1 MKPAAREEPA
11 SLPACLPA
19 CRLAALPMARPARKG
34 IIAFALLAYPLPE
47 CAAAAASL
55 QGLDGSRSRLVSIGA
70 ATRQI
75 RTRDRRILTSL
86 RGGSTPRDGT
96 SHDLVDGEA
105 DEEANEEA
113 NEEAEDEDE
122 DETEGEEEDE
132 SAEAVSSFGGH
143 VAVAPSEVRLRRRK
157 RTGLGVALHGS
168 LLLLFVQFLAAAL
181 LGGGG
186 SAAGAAGAAGAG
198 VSAAAEALS
207 SSLSSSL
214 SSTSSTSSP
223 AFTPNA
229 GFLALAAS
237 TGLAE
242 LLLCGAIGR
251 IPRLR
256 CALGSVA
263 VDSPTEADAAL
274 LVFRRRASLLPPDRG
289 GGDLFASPLQR
300 LRGALARRL
309 GLSLDPAVLVAV
321 TSDNSKGINDRQR
334 ESDGTTS
341 SSSSSSS
348 SSASGIDR
356 FFFTFQ
362 HQVWEWCGV
371 RPSASLAAYA
381 SSASALAWRR
391 VSPPCRRPLSD
402 YRSAMAEGNSSSS
415 SAEGA
420 IAQQRKSR
428 RGLWVSD
435 AAAAVAARAAYGPNS
450 CVAAASYSSSSSS
463 SSSSASSLS
472 LSGGQGG
479 LVSAFVDRMLAPLA
493 LWQVVSCLLSA
504 ADGKEKAPMTRMR
517 L

>member
-1 MKPAAREEPA
+1 M
-11 SLPACLPA
+11 
-19 CRLAALPMARPARKG
+19 MAR
-34 IIAFALLAYPLPE
+34 
-47 CAAAAASL
+47 
-55 QGLDGSRSRLVSIGA
+55 
-70 ATRQI
+70 
-75 RTRDRRILTSL
+75 RRFSA
-86 RGGSTPRDGT
+86 G
-96 SHDLVDGEA
+96 HA
-105 DEEANEEA
+105 D
-113 NEEAEDEDE
+113 D
-122 DETEGEEEDE
+122 
-132 SAEAVSSFGGH
+132 
-143 VAVAPSEVRLRRRK
+143 
-157 RTGLGVALHGS
+157 
-168 LLLLFVQFLAAAL
+168 
-181 LGGGG
+181 
-186 SAAGAAGAAGAG
+186 
-198 VSAAAEALS
+198 
-207 SSLSSSL
+207 
-214 SSTSSTSSP
+214 SP
-223 AFTPNA
+223 AFTLNA

-334 ESDGTTS
+334 ESDSTTS

-348 SSASGIDR
+348 SARGIDR

-402 YRSAMAEGNSSSS
+402 YRSVMAEGNSSSS